1 MAVTDRAMQ
10 SYYKYVIIYP
20 TPKEMRGNDG
30 YERLS
35 REELQRSQVFNHFS
49 YLLFFTMHYRKKEPH
64 IGVLAGF
71 VGAPWDKLWGK
82 KQPGSVGFTRHQL
95 RCKSAVFWQTGR

>member
-49 YLLFFTMHYRKKEPH
+49 YLLFFTMHYQKREPH
-64 IGVLAGF
+64 SGVLAGY
-71 VGAPWDKLWGK
+71 VGARWHKIWGK
-82 KQPGSVGFTRHQL
+82 KQPGSRVFTGHWVR
-95 RCKSAVFWQTGR
+95 